1 MEVTPMQFPLKLTF
15 KILAVAPQITVTDAS
30 GQTLFYVKQKLFKL
44 KEAIT
49 VFSDSSQTKEL
60 YKINADRVIDFSAK
74 YHLMDVNGQEIG
86 SIKREGVRSIFKARY
101 DIFDSNGSHV
111 LDINEESAFVRVMD
125 ALFGEIP
132 VLGMFTGYVF
142 NPTYIVADMQGQIV
156 MKIKKEPAF
165 LETGFVITQERPMPD
180 DETLRAVLGAFMMV
194 LLERIRG

>member
-1 MEVTPMQFPLKLTF
+1 MQFPLKLTF

-30 GQTLFYVKQKLFKL
+30 GQTVFYVKQKLFKL

-74 YHLMDVNGQEIG
+74 YHLTDVNGREIG
-86 SIKREGVRSIFKARY
+86 AIKREGMRSIFKARY
-101 DIFDSNGSHV
+101 DVFDANGTHV
-111 LDINEESAFVRVMD
+111 LDINEENAFVRVMD

-132 VLGMFTGYVF
+132 VIGMLSGYVF
-142 NPTYIVADMQGQIV
+142 NPTYLVADMQGQVV
-156 MKIKKEPAF
+156 MKIQKEPAF
-165 LETGFVITQERPMPD
+165 LETGFTITQERPMPD

>member
-1 MEVTPMQFPLKLTF
+1 MQFPLKLNF
-15 KILAVAPQITVTDAS
+15 KVLAVAPQITVTDAS
-30 GQTLFYVKQKLFKL
+30 GQTIFYVKQKLFKL

-74 YHLMDVNGQEIG
+74 YHLMDINGREIG

-101 DIFDSNGSHV
+101 DIFDGNGTHV

-142 NPTYIVADMQGQIV
+142 NPTYIVADLQGQVV

-165 LETGFVITQERPMPD
+165 LETGFLITQERPMSD
-180 DETLRAVLGAFMMV
+180 EETLRAVLGAFMMV

>member
-1 MEVTPMQFPLKLTF
+1 MQFPLKLTF
-15 KILAVAPQITVTDAS
+15 KVLAVAPQITVTDAS
-30 GQTLFYVKQKLFKL
+30 GQTIFYVKQKLFKL

-49 VFSDSSQTKEL
+49 VYSDSTQSQAL

-74 YHLMDVNGQEIG
+74 YHLTDVNGKEIG
-86 SIKREGVRSIFKARY
+86 AIKREGMRSIFKARY
-101 DIFDSNGSHV
+101 DIFDANGTHV
-111 LDINEESAFVRVMD
+111 LDINEENALVRVMD

-132 VLGMFTGYVF
+132 VVGMLSGYVF
-142 NPTYIVADMQGQIV
+142 NPTYLVTDMQNQVV

-165 LETGFVITQERPMPD
+165 LETGFTITQERPMPE

>member
-1 MEVTPMQFPLKLTF
+1 MQFPLKLTF

-30 GQTLFYVKQKLFKL
+30 GQTIFYVKQKLFKL

-74 YHLMDVNGQEIG
+74 YHLTDINGQEIG
-86 SIKREGVRSIFKARY
+86 AIKREGMRSIFKARY

-111 LDINEESAFVRVMD
+111 LDINEENAFVRVMD

-132 VLGMFTGYVF
+132 IIGMLSGYVF
-142 NPTYIVADMQGQIV
+142 NPTYLVADMQGQVV

-180 DETLRAVLGAFMMV
+180 DEALRAVLGAFMMV

>member
-1 MEVTPMQFPLKLTF
+1 MQFPLKLTF

-30 GQTLFYVKQKLFKL
+30 GQTLFYVKQKLLKL

-49 VFSDSSQTKEL
+49 VYSDSSQSKEL
-60 YKINADRVIDFSAK
+60 YKINADRIIDFSAK
-74 YHLMDVNGQEIG
+74 YHLRDVNGREIG
-86 SIKREGVRSIFKARY
+86 AIKREGVRSIFKARY
-101 DIFDSNGSHV
+101 DIFDSNGTHV

-142 NPTYIVADMQGQIV
+142 NPTYIVADMQGQVV
-156 MKIKKEPAF
+156 MKIKKEPA
-165 LETGFVITQERPMPD
+165 LMETGFSITQERPMSD
-180 DETLRAVLGAFMMV
+180 EETLRAVLGAFMMV

>member
-1 MEVTPMQFPLKLTF
+1 MQFPLKLTF
-15 KILAVAPQITVTDAS
+15 KVLAVAPQITVTDAS

-49 VFSDSSQTKEL
+49 VFSDSSQTREL
-60 YKINADRVIDFSAK
+60 YKINADRIIDFSAK
-74 YHLMDVNGQEIG
+74 YHFTDVHGQEIG

-101 DIFDSNGSHV
+101 DIFDSNGNHV
-111 LDINEESAFVRVMD
+111 LDINEENAFVRVMD

-132 VLGMFTGYVF
+132 LIGMLSGYVF
-142 NPTYIVADMQGQIV
+142 NPTYVVADMQGQVV
-156 MKIKKEPAF
+156 MKIKKEPAL
-165 LETGFVITQERPMPD
+165 LETGFTITQERPMPD

>member
-1 MEVTPMQFPLKLTF
+1 MQFPLKLTF
-15 KILAVAPQITVTDAS
+15 KVLAVAPQITVTDAS

-74 YHLMDVNGQEIG
+74 YHLKDVNGHEIG
-86 SIKREGVRSIFKARY
+86 AIKREGVRSIFKARY
-101 DIFDSNGSHV
+101 DIFDGNGTHV

-132 VLGMFTGYVF
+132 IVGMLSGYVF
-142 NPTYIVADMQGQIV
+142 NPTYVVADMQGQIV

-165 LETGFVITQERPMPD
+165 LETGFSITQERPMSD
-180 DETLRAVLGAFMMV
+180 EETLRAVLGAFMMV
-194 LLERIRG
+194 LLERVRG

>member
-1 MEVTPMQFPLKLTF
+1 MQFPLKLTF

>member
-1 MEVTPMQFPLKLTF
+1 MQFPLKLTF
-15 KILAVAPQITVTDAS
+15 KVLAVAPQITVTDAS
-30 GQTLFYVKQKLFKL
+30 GQVVFYVKQKLFKL

-49 VFSDSSQTKEL
+49 VFSDSSQTQEL

-74 YHLMDVNGQEIG
+74 YHLTDVNGQEIG

-101 DIFDSNGSHV
+101 DVFDANGTHV
-111 LDINEESAFVRVMD
+111 LDINEENAFVRVMD

-132 VLGMFTGYVF
+132 ILGILSGYVF
-142 NPTYIVADMQGQIV
+142 NPTYLVADMQGQVV
-156 MKIKKEPAF
+156 MKIKKEPAL
-165 LETGFVITQERPMPD
+165 LETGFIITQERPMPE

>member
-1 MEVTPMQFPLKLTF
+1 MQFPLKLTF

-30 GQTLFYVKQKLFKL
+30 GQTLFSVKQKLFKL